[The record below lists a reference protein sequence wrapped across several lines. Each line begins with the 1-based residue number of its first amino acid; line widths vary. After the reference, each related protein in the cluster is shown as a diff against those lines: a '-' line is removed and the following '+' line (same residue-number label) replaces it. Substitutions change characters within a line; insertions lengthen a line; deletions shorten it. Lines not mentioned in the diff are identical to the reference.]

1 MNVEHDYQ
9 YFKCRSFSDYKGG
22 AVGDKIDR
30 NHKKFS
36 NVKYYKNFES
46 QLQTQI
52 KKGYRKMHQDA
63 E

>member
-1 MNVEHDYQ
+1 M
-9 YFKCRSFSDYKGG
+9 SDYKGG

-30 NHKKFS
+30 NHNKKSS

-46 QLQTQI
+46 QLQTKI